1 MLATLV
7 IGLREGLE
15 ATLIVGIIAAF
26 LRRNRVPLAPMWSG
40 VGLAVLL
47 SIAVGFGLQAVEQAL
62 PQAQQEGME
71 AVIGIVA
78 VVFVT
83 GMIVWMR
90 THARTLTADLEAS
103 ATAALGRGTAW
114 ALAGMAFLA
123 VLKEGFETSV
133 FLLATFQASSDTG
146 LAALGAVIGI
156 AAAVVVG
163 FGIYTG
169 GVRLNLSRFFTGT
182 GVFLVFVAGGLVLT
196 VLRRAHEAGWIVI
209 GQQRTVDLSWLAPNG
224 SVQGALVT
232 GVLGIP
238 PDPRVIEVLGWI
250 LYVVPVL
257 ALTLWPRAWRP
268 SPDRVPRVRAV
279 VAGALAVA
287 AAALAIAVPT
297 GGVDLPRTTAV
308 SGDASSVSASVDGAS
323 GVLRVAGTGTGQE
336 AGPTRSGSGASRS
349 LRSDGTAETVGRIT
363 LPTSAH
369 RRVTRAGVA
378 ADRWRVVQDGNS
390 EQGSGA
396 DRPSMLTLDDLVTL
410 FGRLPVGVSPST
422 NPGPF
427 AARWAVRDTVT
438 LWTVRGGVLD
448 ATRDER
454 EVLTLSGGGLPS
466 ARTTTLDRT
475 VWSVPDARVER
486 SAASVAAGDSRSADL
501 LLWKAWLPIAL
512 GIAAAAQ
519 ALLALRD
526 RRRRRL
532 PTTPTPEPV
541 PARGPPAANPA
552 RSTDHVLR

>member
-26 LRRNRVPLAPMWSG
+26 LRRNRVPLAPMWLG
-40 VGLAVLL
+40 VGVAVVL
-47 SIAVGFGLQAVEQAL
+47 SIAVGFGLQVVEQGL

-90 THARTLTADLEAS
+90 THARNLTKEIEAS

-133 FLLATFQASSDTG
+133 FLLATFQASTDTG
-146 LAALGAVIGI
+146 LAALGAVVGI
-156 AAAVVVG
+156 AGAVVIG
-163 FGIYTG
+163 YGIYTG
-169 GVRLNLSRFFTGT
+169 GVRLDLRGFFTGT
-182 GVFLVFVAGGLVLT
+182 GIFLVFVAGGLVLT

-238 PDPRVIEVLGWI
+238 PDPRVIEVLGWV

-257 ALTLWPRAWRP
+257 ALSLWPRAWRP
-268 SPDRVPRVRAV
+268 TPARVPVFRVAFAV
-279 VAGALAVA
+279 GFALVAVALAVA
-287 AAALAIAVPT
+287 VPAGAVSPS
-297 GGVDLPRTTAV
+297 RTTAV
-308 SGDASSVSASVDGAS
+308 TGGASSVTADVDGAS
-323 GVLRVAGTGTGQE
+323 GVLRVTGTGRE
-336 AGPTRSGSGASRS
+336 AR
-349 LRSDGTAETVGRIT
+349 VT
-363 LPTSAH
+363 LPASAH
-369 RRVTRAGVA
+369 QRVERAGVT
-378 ADRWRVVQDGNS
+378 ADRWRVTT
-390 EQGSGA
+390 GA
-396 DRPSMLTLDDLVTL
+396 LPGDRPARLSLDDLVSM
-410 FGRLPVGVSPST
+410 FGRIPVGISPST

-427 AARWAVRDTVT
+427 TATWSVRDTVT
-438 LWTVRGGVLD
+438 VWAVRGGVLD
-448 ATRDER
+448 ATRSER
-454 EVLTLSGGGLPS
+454 TVLTLRDGGLPS
-466 ARTTTLDRT
+466 GRTTALERT
-475 VWSVPDARVER
+475 VWGVP
-486 SAASVAAGDSRSADL
+486 AAHVQQTATAVAAGQTRAAEL
-501 LLWKAWLPIAL
+501 QLWRVWLPIAL

-519 ALLALRD
+519 LLLALRD
-526 RRRRRL
+526 RRRLAARV
-532 PTTPTPEPV
+532 PNPEPTV
-541 PARGPPAANPA
+541 PGTDPSRASVAADPA
-552 RSTDHVLR
+552 RSNDYAVR

>member
-26 LRRNRVPLAPMWSG
+26 LRRNRVPLAPMWLG
-40 VGLAVLL
+40 VGVAVVL
-47 SIAVGFGLQAVEQAL
+47 SIGVGFGLQVVEQAL

-90 THARTLTADLEAS
+90 THARTLTKELEAS
-103 ATAALGRGTAW
+103 ATEALGRGTAW

-123 VLKEGFETSV
+123 VLKEGFETAV

-156 AAAVVVG
+156 AGAVVVG
-163 FGIYTG
+163 YGIYTG
-169 GVRLNLSRFFTGT
+169 GVRLNLSKFFTGT

-196 VLRRAHEAGWIVI
+196 VLRRAHEAGWVVI

-238 PDPRVIEVLGWI
+238 PDPRVIEVLGWV

-268 SPDRVPRVRAV
+268 SPARVPVVRAS
-279 VAGALAVA
+279 VAGALALA
-287 AAALAIAVPT
+287 AAALAVAVPT
-297 GGVDLPRTTAV
+297 GGVDLPRTAAV
-308 SGDASSVSASVDGAS
+308 GGDATSVSADVHGAS
-323 GVLRVAGTGTGQE
+323 GVLRVAGTTTGQE
-336 AGPTRSGSGASRS
+336 AR
-349 LRSDGTAETVGRIT
+349 LT

-378 ADRWRVVQDGNS
+378 ADRWRIRTS
-390 EQGSGA
+390 ATAA
-396 DRPSMLTLDDLVTL
+396 DRPATLTLDDLVDL
-410 FGRLPVGVSPST
+410 FGRIPVGVSPST

-427 AARWAVRDTVT
+427 TARWAVRDTVT
-438 LWTVRGGVLD
+438 LWTVGGGVLD

-454 EVLTLSGGGLPS
+454 TVLTLSDGGLPS
-466 ARTTTLDRT
+466 ARTTTLDRS
-475 VWSVPDARVER
+475 VWSVPDSRVER
-486 SAASVAAGDSRSADL
+486 SATAVATADTRAAEL

-512 GIAAAAQ
+512 GVAAAAQ

-526 RRRRRL
+526 RRRRTA
-532 PTTPTPEPV
+532 PVTPTPETV
-541 PARGPPAANPA
+541 PTRGPPAGDPA
-552 RSTDHVLR
+552 RSNDYAVR

>member
-26 LRRNRVPLAPMWSG
+26 LRRNRVPLAPMWTG
-40 VGLAVLL
+40 VGVAVLL
-47 SIAVGFGLQAVEQAL
+47 SVAVGFGLQAVEQAL

-90 THARTLTADLEAS
+90 THARSLTKELEAS

-123 VLKEGFETSV
+123 VLKEGFETAV
-133 FLLATFQASSDTG
+133 FLLATFQASADTG

-156 AAAVVVG
+156 AGAVVVG
-163 FGIYTG
+163 YGIYTG
-169 GVRLNLSRFFTGT
+169 GVRMNLSRFFTGT

-209 GQQRTVDLSWLAPNG
+209 GQQRTVDLTWLAPNG

-238 PDPRVIEVLGWI
+238 PDPRVIEVLGWV

-257 ALTLWPRAWRP
+257 ALSLWPRAWRP
-268 SPDRVPRVRAV
+268 SPRRVPTVRLA
-279 VAGALAVA
+279 VAGVLAVA
-287 AAALAIAVPT
+287 AASLAIAVPT
-297 GGVDLPRTTAV
+297 GGVDLSRTTAV
-308 SGDASSVSASVDGAS
+308 TGDATTVSASVDGSS
-323 GVLRVAGTGTGQE
+323 GVLRTTGGGRE
-336 AGPTRSGSGASRS
+336 A
-349 LRSDGTAETVGRIT
+349 RIA

-378 ADRWRVVQDGNS
+378 ADRWRLTVDAGKG
-390 EQGSGA
+390 GSGA
-396 DRPSMLTLDDLVTL
+396 AATRPSTLTLDELVGL
-410 FGRLPVGVSPST
+410 FGRVPVGISPST

-427 AARWAVRDTVT
+427 TARWSVRDTVT

-448 ATRDER
+448 ATRSER
-454 EVLTLSGGGLPS
+454 TVLTLGAGGLPS

-475 VWSVPDARVER
+475 VWAVPSTTVER
-486 SAASVAAGDSRSADL
+486 SAAAVAAADTRGAEL
-501 LLWKAWLPIAL
+501 VLWGVWLPIAL
-512 GIAAAAQ
+512 GVAAAAQ

-526 RRRRRL
+526 RRRRRA
-532 PTTPTPEPV
+532 PSTTTPATDPS
-541 PARGPPAANPA
+541 RGPPADDPA
-552 RSTDHVLR
+552 RSPEYALR

>member
-26 LRRNRVPLAPMWSG
+26 LRRNRVPLAPMWLG
-40 VGLAVLL
+40 VGVAVVL
-47 SIAVGFGLQAVEQAL
+47 SVAVGFGLQVVEQAL

-71 AVIGIVA
+71 AIIGIVA

-90 THARTLTADLEAS
+90 THARTLTKELEAS
-103 ATAALGRGTAW
+103 ATEALGRGTAW

-123 VLKEGFETSV
+123 VLKEGFETAV

-156 AAAVVVG
+156 AGAVVIG
-163 FGIYTG
+163 YGIYTG
-169 GVRLNLSRFFTGT
+169 GVRLNLSKFFTGT
-182 GVFLVFVAGGLVLT
+182 GIFLVFVAGGLVLT

-209 GQQRTVDLSWLAPNG
+209 GQQRTVDLTWLAPNG

-238 PDPRVIEVLGWI
+238 PDPRVIEVLGWV

-257 ALTLWPRAWRP
+257 AISLWPRAWRP
-268 SPDRVPRVRAV
+268 SRARVPAVRFGI
-279 VAGALAVA
+279 AGVLAVA

-297 GGVDLPRTTAV
+297 GGADLPRTTAV
-308 SGDASSVSASVDGAS
+308 TGDATSVTASVDGAT
-323 GVLRVAGTGTGQE
+323 GVLRTTGSGQE
-336 AGPTRSGSGASRS
+336 ARLA
-349 LRSDGTAETVGRIT
+349 
-363 LPTSAH
+363 LPASAH
-369 RRVTRAGVA
+369 RRVTRAGVT
-378 ADRWRVVQDGNS
+378 ADRWRLTEDATAAQ
-390 EQGSGA
+390 
-396 DRPSMLTLDDLVTL
+396 RPTSLTLDDLVDL
-410 FGRLPVGVSPST
+410 FGRVPVGISPST

-427 AARWAVRDTVT
+427 TARWSVRDTVS

-448 ATRDER
+448 ASRAER
-454 EVLTLSGGGLPS
+454 TVLTLSGGGLPS

-475 VWSVPDARVER
+475 VWSVPNATVQR
-486 SAASVAAGDSRSADL
+486 SAAAVAAADNRSAEL

-512 GIAAAAQ
+512 GVAAAAQ

-526 RRRRRL
+526 RRRRPE
-532 PTTPTPEPV
+532 PTTTTPETDPS
-541 PARGPPAANPA
+541 RGPPADDPT
-552 RSTDHVLR
+552 RSTEYALR

>member
-26 LRRNRVPLAPMWSG
+26 LRRNRVPLAPMWLG
-40 VGLAVLL
+40 VGVAVLL
-47 SIAVGFGLQAVEQAL
+47 SVAVGFGLQIVEQAL

-90 THARTLTADLEAS
+90 THARTLTTELEAS
-103 ATAALGRGTAW
+103 ATQAMGRGTAW

-123 VLKEGFETSV
+123 VLKEGFETAV

-156 AAAVVVG
+156 AAAVLIG
-163 FGIYTG
+163 YGIYTG
-169 GVRLNLSRFFTGT
+169 GVRLNLSKFFTGT

-238 PDPRVIEVLGWI
+238 PDPRVIEVLGWV

-257 ALTLWPRAWRP
+257 AISLWPRAWRP
-268 SPDRVPRVRAV
+268 AAARVPVVRTGIAST
-279 VAGALAVA
+279 LAVA
-287 AAALAIAVPT
+287 AIALAIAVPS
-297 GGVDLPRTTAV
+297 GGVHVPSTVATT
-308 SGDASSVSASVDGAS
+308 GDQTSVSAEVHGAS
-323 GVLRVAGTGTGQE
+323 AVLRTSGNGSQ
-336 AGPTRSGSGASRS
+336 TRVDFPASTHR
-349 LRSDGTAETVGRIT
+349 TV
-363 LPTSAH
+363 
-369 RRVTRAGVA
+369 VRAGLT
-378 ADRWRVVQDGNS
+378 ADRWRSTTTGGGTPTSDD
-390 EQGSGA
+390 E
-396 DRPSMLTLDDLVTL
+396 PTTLTLDDLVGL
-410 FGRLPVGVSPST
+410 FGRVPVGISPST

-427 AARWAVRDTVT
+427 RAEWAVSETTT
-438 LWTVRGGVLD
+438 LWTVAGGVLD
-448 ATRDER
+448 ATSSER
-454 EVLTLSGGGLPS
+454 SVLTLSGGGLPS
-466 ARTTTLDRT
+466 ARTTTIDRS
-475 VWSVPDARVER
+475 VFAVPDSRVQR
-486 SAASVAAGDSRSADL
+486 TATTVAAAQTRAAEL
-501 LLWKAWLPIAL
+501 ALWKAWLPIAL

-519 ALLALRD
+519 FALALRD
-526 RRRRRL
+526 RRRQTAL
-532 PTTPTPEPV
+532 ADHTPETV
-541 PARGPPAANPA
+541 PARGPPAGDPA
-552 RSTDHVLR
+552 RSPDYAVR

>member
-26 LRRNRVPLAPMWSG
+26 LRRNRVPLAPMWLG
-40 VGLAVLL
+40 VGVAVLM
-47 SIAVGFGLQAVEQAL
+47 SIGVGVGLQAVEQAL

-90 THARTLTADLEAS
+90 THARTLSSDLEAS

-146 LAALGAVIGI
+146 LAALGALIGI

-163 FGIYTG
+163 YGIYTG
-169 GVRLNLSRFFTGT
+169 GVRLNLAKFFTGT

-196 VLRRAHEAGWIVI
+196 VLRRAHEAGWVVI

-238 PDPRVIEVLGWI
+238 PDPRVIEVLAWFC
-250 LYVVPVL
+250 YVVPVL
-257 ALTLWPRAWRP
+257 ALSIWPRAWRP
-268 SPDRVPRVRAV
+268 APRRVPAVRLGVAAV
-279 VAGALAVA
+279 LAVA
-287 AAALAIAVPT
+287 AAALAVAVPT
-297 GGVDLPRTTAV
+297 GGAHLPSTVPV
-308 SGDASSVSASVDGAS
+308 SGDATSVSAEVHGAS
-323 GVLRVAGTGTGQE
+323 AVLASRGHGQE
-336 AGPTRSGSGASRS
+336 ARVDFPAS
-349 LRSDGTAETVGRIT
+349 T
-363 LPTSAH
+363 H
-369 RRVTRAGVA
+369 RTVTRAGA
-378 ADRWRVVQDGNS
+378 TADRWRS
-390 EQGSGA
+390 TTSGGTSGE
-396 DRPSMLTLDDLVTL
+396 PSSLTLDDLVGL
-410 FGRLPVGVSPST
+410 FGRVPVGISPST

-427 AARWAVRDTVT
+427 QARWSTSQTVT
-438 LWTVRGGVLD
+438 LWSAGGGVLD
-448 ATRDER
+448 ATSSER
-454 EVLTLSGGGLPS
+454 SVLTLSGGGLPS
-466 ARTTTLDRT
+466 ARTTTLDR
-475 VWSVPDARVER
+475 SVYAVPTSRVRASATAVTAADTR
-486 SAASVAAGDSRSADL
+486 SAELA
-501 LLWKAWLPIAL
+501 LWGAWLPIAL
-512 GIAAAAQ
+512 GVAAAAQ
-519 ALLALRD
+519 LGLALRD
-526 RRRRRL
+526 RRRL
-532 PTTPTPEPV
+532 ATPVPHHPAPPV
-541 PARGPPAANPA
+541 PARGPPAGDPT
-552 RSTDHVLR
+552 RSTAHAVR

>member
-26 LRRNRVPLAPMWSG
+26 LRRNRVPLAPMWLG
-40 VGLAVLL
+40 VGVAVVL
-47 SIAVGFGLQAVEQAL
+47 SVAVGFGLQVVEQAL

-90 THARTLTADLEAS
+90 THARNLAKELEAS
-103 ATAALGRGTAW
+103 ATEALGRGTAW

-123 VLKEGFETSV
+123 VLKEGFETAV

-146 LAALGAVIGI
+146 LAALGAVLGI
-156 AAAVVVG
+156 AGAVVVG
-163 FGIYTG
+163 YGIYTG

-209 GQQRTVDLSWLAPNG
+209 GQQRTVDLTWLAPNG

-238 PDPRVIEVLGWI
+238 PDPRVIEVLGWF

-257 ALTLWPRAWRP
+257 AIALWPRAWRP
-268 SPDRVPRVRAV
+268 APARVPAVRLA
-279 VAGALAVA
+279 VAGVLAVA
-287 AAALAIAVPT
+287 AVALAIAVPT
-297 GGVDLPRTTAV
+297 GSADLPRTTAV
-308 SGDASSVSASVDGAS
+308 TGDATSVTASVDGAS
-323 GVLRVAGTGTGQE
+323 GVLRTSGSGQE
-336 AGPTRSGSGASRS
+336 A
-349 LRSDGTAETVGRIT
+349 RIA

-369 RRVTRAGVA
+369 RRVTRAGVT
-378 ADRWRVVQDGNS
+378 ADRWRLTEDVP
-390 EQGSGA
+390 A
-396 DRPSMLTLDDLVTL
+396 TDRPSTLTLDDLVAL
-410 FGRLPVGVSPST
+410 FGRVPVGISPST

-427 AARWAVRDTVT
+427 SARWSVRDTVT
-438 LWTVRGGVLD
+438 VWTVRGGVLD
-448 ATRDER
+448 ATRTER
-454 EVLTLSGGGLPS
+454 TVLTLRDGGLPA
-466 ARTTTLDRT
+466 ARTTTLGRT
-475 VWSVPDARVER
+475 LWAVPDATVAR
-486 SAASVAAGDSRSADL
+486 SAAAVAAADTRSAEL

-512 GIAAAAQ
+512 GVAAAAQ
-519 ALLALRD
+519 VLLALRD
-526 RRRRRL
+526 RRRRPE
-532 PTTPTPEPV
+532 PTTTTPDPD
-541 PARGPPAANPA
+541 PSRGPPADDPT
-552 RSTDHVLR
+552 RSTEYALR

>member
-26 LRRNRVPLAPMWSG
+26 LRRNRVPLAPMWLG
-40 VGLAVLL
+40 VGVAVVL
-47 SIAVGFGLQAVEQAL
+47 SVAVGFGLQVVEQAL

-71 AVIGIVA
+71 AIIGIVA

-90 THARTLTADLEAS
+90 THARTLTKELEAS
-103 ATAALGRGTAW
+103 ATEALGRGTAW

-123 VLKEGFETSV
+123 VLKEGFETAV

-156 AAAVVVG
+156 AGAVVIG
-163 FGIYTG
+163 YGIYTG
-169 GVRLNLSRFFTGT
+169 GVRLNLSKFFTGT

-238 PDPRVIEVLGWI
+238 PDPRVIEVLGWV

-257 ALTLWPRAWRP
+257 AISLWPRAWRP
-268 SPDRVPRVRAV
+268 SRARVPAVRFGI
-279 VAGALAVA
+279 AGVLAIA

-297 GGVDLPRTTAV
+297 GGADLPRTTAV
-308 SGDASSVSASVDGAS
+308 TGDATSVTASVDGAT
-323 GVLRVAGTGTGQE
+323 GVLRTTGSGQE
-336 AGPTRSGSGASRS
+336 ARLA
-349 LRSDGTAETVGRIT
+349 
-363 LPTSAH
+363 LPASAH
-369 RRVTRAGVA
+369 RRVTRAGVT
-378 ADRWRVVQDGNS
+378 ADRWRLTEDATAAQ
-390 EQGSGA
+390 
-396 DRPSMLTLDDLVTL
+396 RPTSLTLDDLVDL
-410 FGRLPVGVSPST
+410 FGRVPVGISPST

-427 AARWAVRDTVT
+427 TARWSVRDTVS

-448 ATRDER
+448 ASRAER
-454 EVLTLSGGGLPS
+454 TVLTLSGGGLPS

-475 VWSVPDARVER
+475 VWSVPNATVQR
-486 SAASVAAGDSRSADL
+486 SAAAVAAADTRSAEL

-512 GIAAAAQ
+512 GVAAAAQ

-526 RRRRRL
+526 RRRRPE
-532 PTTPTPEPV
+532 PTTTTPETDPS
-541 PARGPPAANPA
+541 RGPPADDPT
-552 RSTDHVLR
+552 RSTEYALR

>member
-40 VGLAVLL
+40 VGLAVVL
-47 SIAVGFGLQAVEQAL
+47 SVAVGFGLQVVEQAL

-90 THARTLTADLEAS
+90 THARSLTKELEAS

-123 VLKEGFETSV
+123 VLKEGFETAV

-146 LAALGAVIGI
+146 LAALGAVVGI
-156 AAAVVVG
+156 AGAVVVG
-163 FGIYTG
+163 YGIYTG
-169 GVRLNLSRFFTGT
+169 GVRLDLSKFFTGT

-196 VLRRAHEAGWIVI
+196 VLRRAHEAGWVVI
-209 GQQRTVDLSWLAPNG
+209 GQQRTVDLAWLAPNG

-238 PDPRVIEVLGWI
+238 PDPRVIEVLGWV

-257 ALTLWPRAWRP
+257 ALSLWPRAWRP
-268 SPDRVPRVRAV
+268 APARVPAVRTGVAAV
-279 VAGALAVA
+279 LAVA
-287 AAALAIAVPT
+287 AAALAVAVPT
-297 GGVDLPRTTAV
+297 GGADLPRTTAV
-308 SGDASSVSASVDGAS
+308 TGDATSVTASVDGAS
-323 GVLRVAGTGTGQE
+323 AVLRTSGPGRE
-336 AGPTRSGSGASRS
+336 ARLA
-349 LRSDGTAETVGRIT
+349 
-363 LPTSAH
+363 LPASAH
-369 RRVTRAGVA
+369 RRVTRAGVT
-378 ADRWRVVQDGNS
+378 ADRWRSTADATA
-390 EQGSGA
+390 A
-396 DRPSMLTLDDLVTL
+396 DRPATLTLDDLVDL
-410 FGRLPVGVSPST
+410 FGRVPVGISPST

-427 AARWAVRDTVT
+427 TARWSVRDTVT

-448 ATRDER
+448 ATRTER
-454 EVLTLSGGGLPS
+454 TVLTLGEGGLPA
-466 ARTTTLDRT
+466 ARTTTLERT
-475 VWSVPDARVER
+475 VWAVPDARVAR
-486 SAASVAAGDSRSADL
+486 SAAAVAAADTRGAEL

-512 GIAAAAQ
+512 GVAAAAQ

-526 RRRRRL
+526 RRRRPR
-532 PTTPTPEPV
+532 PTTTTPGTDPS
-541 PARGPPAANPA
+541 RGPPADDPT
-552 RSTDHVLR
+552 RSTEYALR

>member
-26 LRRNRVPLAPMWSG
+26 LRRNRVPLAPMWLG
-40 VGLAVLL
+40 VGVAVVL
-47 SIAVGFGLQAVEQAL
+47 SIAVGFGLQVVEQAL

-90 THARTLTADLEAS
+90 THARTLTKELEAS
-103 ATAALGRGTAW
+103 ATEALGRGTAW

-123 VLKEGFETSV
+123 VLKEGFETAV

-163 FGIYTG
+163 YGIYTG

-238 PDPRVIEVLGWI
+238 PDPRVIEVLGWV

-257 ALTLWPRAWRP
+257 ALSLWPRARRP
-268 SPDRVPRVRAV
+268 SPARVPVVRLV
-279 VAGALAVA
+279 TAGVLAVA
-287 AAALAIAVPT
+287 AAALAVAVPT
-297 GGVDLPRTTAV
+297 GGADLPHSTAV
-308 SGDASSVSASVDGAS
+308 TGDARSVSASVDGAAA
-323 GVLRVAGTGTGQE
+323 VLRTAGDGQE
-336 AGPTRSGSGASRS
+336 A
-349 LRSDGTAETVGRIT
+349 RIT
-363 LPTSAH
+363 LPSSAH

-378 ADRWRVVQDGNS
+378 ADRWRLT
-390 EQGSGA
+390 EAGSAASAGTGTGTA
-396 DRPSMLTLDDLVTL
+396 AQRPSTLTLDDLVDL
-410 FGRLPVGVSPST
+410 FGRLPVGISPST

-427 AARWAVRDTVT
+427 TARWAVRDTVT

-448 ATRDER
+448 ATRTER
-454 EVLTLSGGGLPS
+454 TVLTLGDGGLPA

-475 VWSVPDARVER
+475 VWAVPTATVER
-486 SAASVAAGDSRSADL
+486 SAAAVSAADTRSAEL
-501 LLWKAWLPIAL
+501 LLWKTWLPIAL
-512 GIAAAAQ
+512 GVAAAAQ
-519 ALLALRD
+519 VLLALRD
-526 RRRRRL
+526 RRRRL
-532 PTTPTPEPV
+532 LAPTTTPDPD
-541 PARGPPAANPA
+541 PSRGPPADDPT
-552 RSTDHVLR
+552 RSPEYALR

>member
-26 LRRNRVPLAPMWSG
+26 LRRNRVPLAPMWLG
-40 VGLAVLL
+40 VGVAVVL
-47 SIAVGFGLQAVEQAL
+47 SIAVGFGLQVVEQAL

-90 THARTLTADLEAS
+90 THARTLTKELEAS
-103 ATAALGRGTAW
+103 ATEALGRGTAW

-123 VLKEGFETSV
+123 VLKEGFETAV

-156 AAAVVVG
+156 AGAVVIG
-163 FGIYTG
+163 YGIYTG
-169 GVRLNLSRFFTGT
+169 GVRLDLSKFFTGT

-238 PDPRVIEVLGWI
+238 PDPRVIEVLGWV

-257 ALTLWPRAWRP
+257 AVTLWPRAWRP
-268 SPDRVPRVRAV
+268 SPGRVPVVRAS
-279 VAGALAVA
+279 VAGALAFA

-297 GGVDLPRTTAV
+297 GGVDLPRTAAV
-308 SGDASSVSASVDGAS
+308 SGDATSVSADVHGAS
-323 GVLRVAGTGTGQE
+323 GVLRVAGTTTGQE
-336 AGPTRSGSGASRS
+336 AR
-349 LRSDGTAETVGRIT
+349 LT

-378 ADRWRVVQDGNS
+378 ADRWQIRTS
-390 EQGSGA
+390 ATAA
-396 DRPSMLTLDDLVTL
+396 DRPATLTLDDLVDL
-410 FGRLPVGVSPST
+410 FGRIPVGVSPST

-427 AARWAVRDTVT
+427 TARWAVRDTVT
-438 LWTVRGGVLD
+438 LWTVGGGVLD

-454 EVLTLSGGGLPS
+454 TVLTLSDGGLPS
-466 ARTTTLDRT
+466 ARTTTLDRS
-475 VWSVPDARVER
+475 VWSVPDSRVER
-486 SAASVAAGDSRSADL
+486 SATAVATADTRAAEL

-512 GIAAAAQ
+512 GVAAAAQ

-526 RRRRRL
+526 RRRRTA
-532 PTTPTPEPV
+532 PVTPTPETV
-541 PARGPPAANPA
+541 PTRGPPAGDPA
-552 RSTDHVLR
+552 RSYDHAVR

>member
-40 VGLAVLL
+40 VGVAVLL

-71 AVIGIVA
+71 TIIGIVA

-90 THARTLTADLEAS
+90 THARSLATELEAS

-146 LAALGAVIGI
+146 LAAIGAVIGI
-156 AAAVVVG
+156 AAAVAIG
-163 FGIYTG
+163 YGIYTG
-169 GVRLNLSRFFTGT
+169 GVRLDLAKFFTGT

-196 VLRRAHEAGWIVI
+196 GIRHAHEAGWIVI

-238 PDPRVIEVLGWI
+238 PDPRVIEVLGWV

-257 ALTLWPRAWRP
+257 ALSLWPRAWRP
-268 SPDRVPRVRAV
+268 APARVPSVRLV
-279 VAGALAVA
+279 TAGLLAVA
-287 AAALAIAVPT
+287 AVSLAVGVPT
-297 GGVDLPRTTAV
+297 GGAALPRSTAV
-308 SGDASSVSASVDGAS
+308 SGDATSVSASVDGSAA
-323 GVLRVAGTGTGQE
+323 VLETGGDSREARVAFPASTH
-336 AGPTRSGSGASRS
+336 RS
-349 LRSDGTAETVGRIT
+349 
-363 LPTSAH
+363 
-369 RRVTRAGVA
+369 VTRAGVT
-378 ADRWRVVQDGNS
+378 ADRWRRTEDVAAAG
-390 EQGSGA
+390 
-396 DRPSMLTLDDLVTL
+396 RPSTVTIDDLVGL
-410 FGRLPVGVSPST
+410 FGRVPVGVSPST

-427 AARWAVRDTVT
+427 TARWAVRDTVT

-448 ATRDER
+448 ARRTER
-454 EVLTLSGGGLPS
+454 TVLTLRDGGLPS
-466 ARTTTLDRT
+466 ARTTTLERT
-475 VWSVPDARVER
+475 VWAVPDARVQR
-486 SAASVAAGDSRSADL
+486 SAATVTAADTRTAEL

-512 GIAAAAQ
+512 GVAAVAQ

-526 RRRRRL
+526 RRRRRTVPL
-532 PTTPTPEPV
+532 TTTPETDPS
-541 PARGPPAANPA
+541 RGPPADDPT
-552 RSTDHVLR
+552 RSPEYAVR

>member
-26 LRRNRVPLAPMWSG
+26 LRRNRVPLAPMWLG
-40 VGLAVLL
+40 VGVAVVL
-47 SIAVGFGLQAVEQAL
+47 SVAVGFGLQVVEQAL

-90 THARTLTADLEAS
+90 THARTLTKELEAS
-103 ATAALGRGTAW
+103 ATEALGRGTAW

-123 VLKEGFETSV
+123 VLKEGFETAV

-156 AAAVVVG
+156 AGAVVIG
-163 FGIYTG
+163 YGIYTG
-169 GVRLNLSRFFTGT
+169 GVRLDLSKFFTGT

-209 GQQRTVDLSWLAPNG
+209 GQQRTLDLSWLAPNG

-238 PDPRVIEVLGWI
+238 PDPRVIEVLGWV

-257 ALTLWPRAWRP
+257 ALSLWPRAWRP
-268 SPDRVPRVRAV
+268 APARVSVVRSV
-279 VAGALAVA
+279 VAGTLAVA
-287 AAALAIAVPT
+287 ALALAIAVPT

-308 SGDASSVSASVDGAS
+308 RGDASSVTVDVDGSS
-323 GVLRVAGTGTGQE
+323 GALRVAGDGQE
-336 AGPTRSGSGASRS
+336 ARLA
-349 LRSDGTAETVGRIT
+349 

-378 ADRWRVVQDGNS
+378 ADRWRVTTS
-390 EQGSGA
+390 ASAA
-396 DRPSMLTLDDLVTL
+396 DRPATLTLDDLVAL
-410 FGRLPVGVSPST
+410 FGRVPVGISPST

-427 AARWAVRDTVT
+427 TAHWAVRDTVSV
-438 LWTVRGGVLD
+438 WTVRGGVLD
-448 ATRDER
+448 ATRTER
-454 EVLTLSGGGLPS
+454 TVLTLAGGGLPS

-475 VWSVPDARVER
+475 VWSVPDATAAR
-486 SAASVAAGDSRSADL
+486 SAAAVAAADTRAAEL

-512 GIAAAAQ
+512 GVAAVAQ

-526 RRRRRL
+526 RRRRPA
-532 PTTPTPEPV
+532 PTTTIPSPDPS
-541 PARGPPAANPA
+541 RGPPAGEPA
-552 RSTDHVLR
+552 RSLDHAVR